1 MPGRA
6 ANRLRWARKVL
17 PNPMLANLRRAPWV
31 GITSFT
37 LLIFATANT
46 VLRAAGL
53 GYSNFQGDEV
63 LAQEYLFGN
72 RGILYFL
79 LTRPKGPLQYLVT
92 YVLNRVVL
100 GKLSYPEAFIRLPFA
115 LAGILSVVAIYLLGA
130 RFWSRRA
137 GLLAA
142 FLLAAS
148 GLFLAFSRIAQ
159 YQSFIV
165 LLSILS
171 YYEFL
176 GYFEDGRQSRLVAAG
191 VLSGI
196 ALLFHYDALSFMLP
210 MILCLGMHE
219 VRSWRRVTG
228 LLVYLAPMGLVSA
241 IFYVPY
247 VLNSK
252 FSSTLGYLVGQ
263 RITSDFPY
271 DSLYYSLKLLTIY
284 HPPEFLILIL
294 IGAILLAVAR
304 VRGGNRAAAL
314 LLVLLAGLIIF
325 RIHEVHPVTMLIDVS
340 VLLGAL
346 LIGSLLIWGNSGT
359 MQASADTVLTL
370 WLLVS
375 FTAYG
380 LWFAKPF
387 THIYTFMIPL
397 FIGLGAVL
405 ETYLKRCPAAS
416 LALVIIVGLSATSFN
431 YQAFVNAAP
440 EYPWNS
446 KAYIFGR
453 MPDALA
459 KGEGIDGIFGFPY
472 NRNWEEIAAHLGEL
486 GVSTYASNE
495 KIRITMYYLRNYT
508 WAENGYEA
516 FIWVDK
522 PQSLSRQEKPTRT
535 PLVEGPNYAIF
546 GSSPQ
551 AQPPP

>member
-1 MPGRA
+1 MLRRPGKVRP
-6 ANRLRWARKVL
+6 NRVIAK
-17 PNPMLANLRRAPWV
+17 LRRAPWV
-31 GITSFT
+31 GITSIT
-37 LLIFATANT
+37 LMGFAIANIL
-46 VLRAAGL
+46 LRAAAL

-92 YVLNRVVL
+92 YAVNRVVL
-100 GKLSYPEAFIRLPFA
+100 GKLSYPEAFVRLPFA
-115 LAGILSVVAIYLLGA
+115 LAGILSIFAIYLLGT
-130 RFWSRRA
+130 RFWSRRV
-137 GLLAA
+137 GLLSA

-165 LLSILS
+165 LLAILS

-176 GYFEDGRQSRLVAAG
+176 GYLDDRNPWRLAAAG
-191 VLSGI
+191 ILSGV

-210 MILCLGMHE
+210 IALCLGMQM
-219 VRSWRRVTG
+219 VRSWRRVSG
-228 LLVYLAPMGLVSA
+228 LLAYLVPAGLVSA
-241 IFYVPY
+241 IFYIPY

-252 FSSTLGYLVGQ
+252 FSSTLAYLIGQ
-263 RITSDFPY
+263 RITSDFQY

-284 HPPEFLILIL
+284 HPPEFLILLL
-294 IGAILLAVAR
+294 IGLILLAWTW
-304 VRGGNRAAAL
+304 VRGSNIVASL
-314 LLVLLAGLIIF
+314 LVVLLAGLIII
-325 RIHEVHPVTMLIDVS
+325 RIHEVHPVSLLVDAS
-340 VLLGAL
+340 VLAGAI
-346 LIGSLLIWGNSGT
+346 LIASLLLWGKS
-359 MQASADTVLTL
+359 SSSRERADTALAL
-370 WLLVS
+370 WLLFS

-387 THIYTFMIPL
+387 THIYTFMIPV
-397 FIGLGAVL
+397 FIGWGIAL
-405 ETYLKRCPAAS
+405 ETCLKRYPAAS
-416 LALVIIVGLSATSFN
+416 LVAVMLVGLSATSFN

-453 MPDALA
+453 MPEALA
-459 KGEGIDGIFGFPY
+459 KGEVIDGIFGFPY
-472 NRNWEEIAAHLGEL
+472 NRNWEQIAAQLGEL

-495 KIRITMYYLRNYT
+495 KIRITMYYLRNFT

-522 PQSLSRQEKPTRT
+522 PQSLSRQERPTRT
-535 PLVEGPNYAIF
+535 PVVEGPNYAIF

-551 AQPPP
+551 AQPPPP